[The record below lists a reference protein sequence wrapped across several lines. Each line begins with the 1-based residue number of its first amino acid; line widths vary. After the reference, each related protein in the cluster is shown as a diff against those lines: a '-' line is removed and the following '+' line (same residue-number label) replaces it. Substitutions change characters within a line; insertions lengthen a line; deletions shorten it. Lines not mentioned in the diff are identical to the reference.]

1 MGQRPAISLI
11 MPPSVAT
18 SFALSRLEM
27 VERYEAA
34 TGTKIETVDELAAR
48 IAAYSEVSP
57 TAEAET

>member
-1 MGQRPAISLI
+1 
-11 MPPSVAT
+11 
-18 SFALSRLEM
+18 M